1 MAISL
6 SGVGRAI
13 SVKEIFYDW
22 GGANVWLFHAIND
35 IRAEYLDK
43 FMLLGTA
50 LGEHAVFPFY
60 LGLTALIALSV
71 VVKAPLDDFTR
82 YQAQA
87 TRWMAVI
94 AVFSIAYFLDGLLIS
109 ALKPVL
115 DFPRPPLALL
125 PGTVHIIGEPEY
137 HHSLPSGHSSF
148 AMLVVASLWP
158 VFKRGWRVA
167 GIFFVLWV
175 GISRVSLG
183 AHFPADVMA
192 GFLSSLAVVLLVY
205 MAVQAL
211 VRIHTKQSDP
221 TGSSI
226 KV

>member
-1 MAISL
+1 M
-6 SGVGRAI
+6 
-13 SVKEIFYDW
+13 KEIFYDW

-35 IRAEYLDK
+35 IRADYLDK
-43 FMLLGTA
+43 FMLLGTG
-50 LGEHAVFPFY
+50 LGEHAVFPIY
-60 LGLTALIALSV
+60 LGLTALVALFV
-71 VVKAPLDDFTR
+71 FVKTPIQDSTR

-94 AVFSIAYFLDGLLIS
+94 AVFSIAYYLDSLLIG
-109 ALKPVL
+109 ALKPLL
-115 DFPRPPLALL
+115 DFPRPPLALPL
-125 PGTVHIIGEPEY
+125 GTVHIIGEPEY

-158 VFKRGWRVA
+158 ILTRWGRVT
-167 GIFFVLWV
+167 GVFFVLWV

-205 MAVQAL
+205 ASLQAL
-211 VRIHTKQSDP
+211 IRINAIQHDP
-221 TGSSI
+221 GR
-226 KV
+226 